1 MDTYNIIKRPLR
13 TEKSVADGEATNS
26 YHFEVDLRAN
36 KIQIKKA
43 VEKHF
48 NVKVQDV
55 RTIVRK
61 GKTRR
66 VRFKLG
72 RTKDS
77 KKAVVTLKEGSTI
90 DFGY

>member
-26 YHFEVDLRAN
+26 YHFEVDLKAN

-61 GKTRR
+61 GKARR
-66 VRFKLG
+66 VRFRLG
-72 RTKDS
+72 RTKDW